1 MDRLGVTERTRVR
14 RAPKRAVSD
23 RSALH
28 AILDEAL
35 IAHVGFVHD
44 GQPFV
49 IPTGHGRDGEQLY
62 LHGSPASRMIRVLA
76 AGAPACVTVTLLD
89 GLVLARSAFHH
100 SMNYRSAVVLGVAR
114 LVTGEAERRAALA
127 AFTEHLAPGRWD
139 VVRRP
144 NAKEM
149 AATAVLA
156 IDLREASVK
165 TRTGPPVDDDAD
177 YALPVW
183 AGVLPLALT
192 PGAPVDDPLLAPGL
206 TPPPDITGYR
216 R

>member
-1 MDRLGVTERTRVR
+1 
-14 RAPKRAVSD
+14 
-23 RSALH
+23 
-28 AILDEAL
+28 
-35 IAHVGFVHD
+35 
-44 GQPFV
+44 
-49 IPTGHGRDGEQLY
+49 
-62 LHGSPASRMIRVLA
+62 
-76 AGAPACVTVTLLD
+76 
-89 GLVLARSAFHH
+89 
-100 SMNYRSAVVLGVAR
+100 VVLGVAR
-114 LVTGEAERRAALA
+114 PVTGVEERLAALA

-206 TPPPDITGYR
+206 DPPPDVTGYR